1 MTKSLRVD
9 VIQPEGASLPPR
21 VSYSQLSKYEQCG
34 LRYYF
39 NYLAGWSEPPTSAL
53 VGGNIAHDVI
63 ERLYRLPA
71 EERTLERALD
81 LLREHG
87 PRMLKSSDYAKFAD
101 DNAMKSN
108 VKEAVENLFKL
119 ETPSELVVAPEH
131 LEMELEVEIDG
142 VKFFGK
148 VDRFTVDGVNRV
160 TDYKTG
166 KNPGRYID
174 DKLKQPY
181 LYALAFKMQHNI
193 DVDEVE
199 LIFLNAK
206 HIEQRPVD
214 FAIAEA
220 MGVSL
225 VRMRADSELA
235 VSASAWEAKP
245 GKLCSYCI
253 FEAVCPAV
261 TSEAAKPGSI
271 ESDNALIQLGLTR
284 RNN

>member
-1 MTKSLRVD
+1 MSKPLRVD
-9 VIQPEGASLPPR
+9 VVQPEGATLPPR
-21 VSYSQLSKYEQCG
+21 VSYSQLSKFEQCG

-39 NYLAGWSEPPTSAL
+39 NYLAGWTEPQTWQL
-53 VGGNIAHDVI
+53 VGGSIAHEVI
-63 ERLYRLPA
+63 EHLYRLPS
-71 EERTLERALD
+71 EERTLATALE

-87 PRMLKSSDYAKFAD
+87 PRLLKLPEYEKFAG
-101 DNAMKSN
+101 DNAMKAN
-108 VKEAVENLFKL
+108 VKEAVENLFEL
-119 ETPSELVVAPEH
+119 ENPAELVVQPEH
-131 LEMELEVEIDG
+131 LEMELEVDING

-148 VDRFTVDGVNRV
+148 VDRFTQDGVNRV

-181 LYALAFKMQHNI
+181 LYALAFKIQHDI
-193 DVDEVE
+193 DIDQVE

-214 FAIAEA
+214 FSIAEK
-220 MGVSL
+220 MGESLAQMRGEAEVS
-225 VRMRADSELA
+225 VT
-235 VSASAWEAKP
+235 ASAWDAKP
-245 GKLCSYCI
+245 GKLCSYCV

-261 TSEAAKPGSI
+261 TPGSAKPGSI

-284 RNN
+284 RAY

>member
-1 MTKSLRVD
+1 VNKSLRVD

-21 VSYSQLSKYEQCG
+21 VSFSQLSKYEQCG

-39 NYLAGWSEPPTSAL
+39 NYLAGWSEPQTPAL

-63 ERLYRLPA
+63 ERLYRLPS
-71 EERTLERALD
+71 EERTLERAID

-87 PRMLKSSDYAKFAD
+87 PRMLKAPDYAKFAD
-101 DNAMKSN
+101 DNAMKAN

-181 LYALAFKMQHNI
+181 LYALAFKIQHDI

-206 HIEQRPVD
+206 HIEKRPVD

-220 MGVSL
+220 MGVAL
-225 VRMRADSELA
+225 VKMRADSELS
-235 VSASAWEAKP
+235 VSASAWDARP
-245 GKLCSYCI
+245 GKLCSYCV

-261 TSEAAKPGSI
+261 TSGAAKPGSI

-284 RNN
+284 RDY

>member
-1 MTKSLRVD
+1 MNNSLRVD
-9 VIQPEGASLPPR
+9 VIQPDGSSLPPR
-21 VSYSQLSKYEQCG
+21 VSYSQLSKFNQCG

-39 NYLAGWSEPPTSAL
+39 NYLASWTEPQTSSL

-63 ERLYRLPA
+63 ERLYRLPN
-71 EERTLERALD
+71 EERTLEKALD

-87 PRMLKSSDYAKFAD
+87 PRLLKSSEFAKFAD
-101 DNAMKSN
+101 DNAMKAN

-119 ETPSELVVAPEH
+119 ENPSELVVAPEH

-181 LYALAFKMQHNI
+181 LYALAFKIQHDI

-206 HIEQRPVD
+206 HIEKRPVD
-214 FAIAEA
+214 FSIAEA

-225 VRMRADSELA
+225 VKMRADAELS
-235 VSASAWEAKP
+235 VSSSAWDARP

-253 FEAVCPAV
+253 FEAVCPVV
-261 TSEAAKPGSI
+261 TTDAAKPGSI

-284 RNN
+284 RDY

>member
-1 MTKSLRVD
+1 VPDSLRVD

-39 NYLAGWSEPPTSAL
+39 SYLASWSEPQTSAL

-63 ERLYRLPA
+63 ERLYRLPG

-87 PRMLKSSDYAKFAD
+87 PRMLKSSDYAKFAE

-206 HIEQRPVD
+206 HIEKRPVD

-225 VRMRADSELA
+225 VRMRADSELSL
-235 VSASAWEAKP
+235 SASAWDAKP
-245 GKLCSYCI
+245 GKLCSYCV
-253 FEAVCPAV
+253 FEGVCPAV
-261 TSEAAKPGSI
+261 TAQAPKPGSI

-284 RNN
+284 RNY

>member
-1 MTKSLRVD
+1 M
-9 VIQPEGASLPPR
+9 PPR
-21 VSYSQLSKYEQCG
+21 VSYSQLSKFNQCG

-39 NYLAGWSEPPTSAL
+39 NYLASWTEPQTSSL

-63 ERLYRLPA
+63 ERLYRLPN
-71 EERTLERALD
+71 EERTLEKALD

-87 PRMLKSSDYAKFAD
+87 PRLLKSSEFAKFAD
-101 DNAMKSN
+101 DNAMKAN

-119 ETPSELVVAPEH
+119 ENPSELVVAPEH

-181 LYALAFKMQHNI
+181 LYALAFKIQHDI

-206 HIEQRPVD
+206 HIEKRPVD
-214 FAIAEA
+214 FSIAEA

-225 VRMRADSELA
+225 VKMRADAELS
-235 VSASAWEAKP
+235 VSASAWDARP

-261 TSEAAKPGSI
+261 TTDAAKPGSI

-284 RNN
+284 RDY

>member
-1 MTKSLRVD
+1 MSKSLRVE

-21 VSYSQLSKYEQCG
+21 VSYSQLSKYNQCG

-39 NYLAGWSEPPTSAL
+39 SYLASWSEPQTSAL

-63 ERLYRLPA
+63 ERLYRLPN
-71 EERTLERALD
+71 EERTLDRALE

-87 PRMLKSSDYAKFAD
+87 PRMLKAPDYAKFAS
-101 DNAMKSN
+101 DNAMKAN

-119 ETPSELVVAPEH
+119 ETPSELLVEPEH

-166 KNPGRYID
+166 KNPGRYVD

-181 LYALAFKMQHNI
+181 LYALAFKMQHDI

-206 HIEQRPVD
+206 HIEKRPVD

-225 VRMRADSELA
+225 VRMRAESELS
-235 VSASAWEAKP
+235 VSASAWDARP
-245 GKLCSYCI
+245 GKLCSYCV

-261 TSEAAKPGSI
+261 TPNSAKPGSI

-284 RNN
+284 RAH

>member
-21 VSYSQLSKYEQCG
+21 VSYSQLSKYNQCG

-39 NYLAGWSEPPTSAL
+39 NYLASWTEPQTSSL

-63 ERLYRLPA
+63 ERLYRLPN
-71 EERTLERALD
+71 EERTLERALE

-87 PRMLKSSDYAKFAD
+87 PRLLKSPDYAKFAD
-101 DNAMKSN
+101 DNAMKAN

-119 ETPSELVVAPEH
+119 ESPSELVVAPEH

-166 KNPGRYID
+166 KNPGRYVD

-181 LYALAFKMQHNI
+181 LYALAFKMQHDI

-206 HIEQRPVD
+206 HIEKRPVD

-225 VRMRADSELA
+225 VRMRAESELS
-235 VSASAWEAKP
+235 VSASAWDARP
-245 GKLCSYCI
+245 GKLCSYCV

-261 TSEAAKPGSI
+261 TTDAAKPGSI

-284 RNN
+284 RDY

>member
-261 TSEAAKPGSI
+261 TPEAAKPGSI

>member
-1 MTKSLRVD
+1 
-9 VIQPEGASLPPR
+9 
-21 VSYSQLSKYEQCG
+21 
-34 LRYYF
+34 
-39 NYLAGWSEPPTSAL
+39 
-53 VGGNIAHDVI
+53 
-63 ERLYRLPA
+63 
-71 EERTLERALD
+71 
-81 LLREHG
+81 
-87 PRMLKSSDYAKFAD
+87 
-101 DNAMKSN
+101 
-108 VKEAVENLFKL
+108 
-119 ETPSELVVAPEH
+119 VVAPEH

-206 HIEQRPVD
+206 HIEKRPVD

-225 VRMRADSELA
+225 VRMRADSELSL
-235 VSASAWEAKP
+235 SASAWDAKP
-245 GKLCSYCI
+245 GKLCSYCV
-253 FEAVCPAV
+253 FEGVCPAV
-261 TSEAAKPGSI
+261 TAQAPKPGSI

-284 RNN
+284 RNY

>member
-39 NYLAGWSEPPTSAL
+39 SYLASWSEPQTSAL

-63 ERLYRLPA
+63 ERLYRLPN

-87 PRMLKSSDYAKFAD
+87 PRMLKAPDYAKFAN
-101 DNAMKSN
+101 DNAMKAN

-119 ETPSELVVAPEH
+119 ETPSELVVAPEN

-181 LYALAFKMQHNI
+181 LYALAFKIQHDI

-206 HIEQRPVD
+206 HIEKRPVD

-225 VRMRADSELA
+225 VRMRADSELS
-235 VSASAWEAKP
+235 VRASAWDAKP
-245 GKLCSYCI
+245 GKLCSYCV
-253 FEAVCPAV
+253 FEVVCPAI
-261 TSEAAKPGSI
+261 TPEAAKPGSI
-271 ESDNALIQLGLTR
+271 GSDNALIQLGLTR
-284 RNN
+284 RDY

>member
-1 MTKSLRVD
+1 VTKSLRVD

-39 NYLAGWSEPPTSAL
+39 NYLASWSEPPTSAL

-63 ERLYRLPA
+63 ERLYRLPG

-193 DVDEVE
+193 DIDEVE

-261 TSEAAKPGSI
+261 TPEAAKPGSI

>member
-1 MTKSLRVD
+1 MPDSLRVD

-39 NYLAGWSEPPTSAL
+39 SYLASWSEPQTSAL

-63 ERLYRLPA
+63 ERLYRLPG

-87 PRMLKSSDYAKFAD
+87 PRMLKSSDYAKFAE

-206 HIEQRPVD
+206 HIEKRPVD

-225 VRMRADSELA
+225 VRMRADSELSL
-235 VSASAWEAKP
+235 SASAWDAKP
-245 GKLCSYCI
+245 GKLCSYCV
-253 FEAVCPAV
+253 FEGVCPAV
-261 TSEAAKPGSI
+261 TAQAPKPGSI

-284 RNN
+284 RNY

>member
-1 MTKSLRVD
+1 VNKSLRVD
-9 VIQPEGASLPPR
+9 VIQPDGSSLPPR
-21 VSYSQLSKYEQCG
+21 VSYSQLSKFNQCG

-39 NYLAGWSEPPTSAL
+39 NYLASWTEPQTSSL

-63 ERLYRLPA
+63 ERLYRLPN
-71 EERTLERALD
+71 EERTLEKALD

-87 PRMLKSSDYAKFAD
+87 PRLLKSSEFAKFAD
-101 DNAMKSN
+101 DNAMKAN

-119 ETPSELVVAPEH
+119 ENPSELVVAPEH

-181 LYALAFKMQHNI
+181 LYALAFKIQHDI

-206 HIEQRPVD
+206 HIEKRPVD
-214 FAIAEA
+214 FSIAEA

-225 VRMRADSELA
+225 VKMRADAELS
-235 VSASAWEAKP
+235 VSASAWDARP

-261 TSEAAKPGSI
+261 TTDAAKPGSI
-271 ESDNALIQLGLTR
+271 ESDNSLIQLGLTR
-284 RNN
+284 RDY